1 MKSKK
6 GAVQD
11 KSVLS
16 VGQWLLFLA
25 RKMAYYYYH
34 YIVLHVTRTHFC
46 TFWSSVGWQ
55 LISWRNQ
62 RHGWIGIGETH
73 HQNYEVYVWGV
84 GLVLHI
90 YGCGCSIN
98 CWVARYDCWRYFL
111 SRLRYWKLKV
121 RSTCYTCR
129 LSFMAANK
137 VRGKKVHVVS
147 YYWFC
152 IVFLKHVW
160 ETALTAIPRAILM

>member
-11 KSVLS
+11 KNVLS

-73 HQNYEVYVWGV
+73 HQTRGYVWGV

-98 CWVARYDCWRYFL
+98 CWVARYAVNCWRYFL
-111 SRLRYWKLKV
+111 SRLRYWKVKYV
-121 RSTCYTCR
+121 
-129 LSFMAANK
+129 
-137 VRGKKVHVVS
+137 
-147 YYWFC
+147 
-152 IVFLKHVW
+152 
-160 ETALTAIPRAILM
+160 ALAILAVCHSWLPIKCVAKSACGTIDFASFS